1 MSVINTNTSAL
12 IAQNS
17 LVSNNR
23 AQSTAMQ
30 QLSTGLR
37 INGAKDDAA
46 GLAIAAKMTSQIKG
60 LDQAV
65 RNANDAISM
74 LQTADGAMVAVGD
87 MMQRMRELA
96 VQAAN
101 DTNVSTDRTALD
113 SEFQALKTEIGRV
126 GATTQWNGMNIL
138 DGSANG
144 SGVFQFQVG
153 ANNTAAQQV
162 SVTISSIAA
171 TAAAQTTSVDS
182 TTTYSAASAKQKS
195 AFTLTGATPVVG
207 ETVNLKLGDK
217 TFSYTIQQSD
227 FDATAL
233 TFKTNVAK
241 SMTSLINNTADLS
254 ALYTATE
261 AAGVLS
267 IESKTDATNFTA
279 SSTVTGKG
287 LTLLGGN
294 NDLTTLAKAR
304 SSMAALDTSI
314 GTVNTA
320 RSGFGAVINRLAYAA
335 DNLANISQNASASRS
350 RVQDTDYAKASTELA
365 RTQIIAQAATAM
377 LAQANQSQQSVLA
390 LLK

>member
-1 MSVINTNTSAL
+1 MSVINTNASAL
-12 IAQNS
+12 IAQNA
-17 LVSNNR
+17 LTSNAR
-23 AQSTAMQ
+23 ASSTAMQ

-74 LQTADGAMVAVGD
+74 LQTADGAMIAVGD

-144 SGVFQFQVG
+144 NGVFQFQVG

-171 TAAAQTTSVDS
+171 VAAAQTTSVDS
-182 TTTYSAASAKQKS
+182 TTTYSAAGAKQKS

-217 TFSYTIQQSD
+217 AFSYTIQQSD
-227 FDATAL
+227 FDATAA
-233 TFKTNVAK
+233 TFQQNVAA

-254 ALYTATE
+254 ALYTATS
-261 AAGVLS
+261 ALGVLS
-267 IESKTDATNFTA
+267 IESKTNATNFSA

-294 NDLTTLAKAR
+294 NDLTTIAKAR
-304 SSMAALDTSI
+304 TSMAALDTSI

-320 RSGFGAVINRLAYAA
+320 RSGFGAVINRLTYAA
-335 DNLANISQNASASRS
+335 DNLSNISQNSSASRS

>member
-46 GLAIAAKMTSQIKG
+46 GLAIAAKMTAQIRG

-74 LQTADGAMVAVGD
+74 IQTADGAMVAVSD
-87 MMQRMRELA
+87 MMQRMRELS
-96 VQAAN
+96 VQASN
-101 DTNVSTDRTALD
+101 DTNVTSDRAALD
-113 SEFQALKTEIGRV
+113 AEFQALRTEIGRV
-126 GATTQWNGMNIL
+126 GSTTQWNGMNIL
-138 DGSANG
+138 DGSTGTFA
-144 SGVFQFQVG
+144 FQVG
-153 ANNTAAQQV
+153 ANNTSAQQV
-162 SVTISSIAA
+162 SVTINSIATPGSA
-171 TAAAQTTSVDS
+171 TTSAVTAMSAAAGS
-182 TTTYSAASAKQKS
+182 SAAQASTI
-195 AFTLTGATPVVG
+195 TLTGATPVVG
-207 ETVNLKLGDK
+207 ETINLKLGDQ

-227 FDATAL
+227 YNATVG
-233 TFKTNVAK
+233 TFQQNIAA
-241 SMTSLINNTADLS
+241 SMTSLITQNSPLNT
-254 ALYTATE
+254 LYAATSSS
-261 AAGVLS
+261 GVLTITARS
-267 IESKTDATNFTA
+267 NNLPFSA
-279 SSTVTGKG
+279 SSTVGAKG
-287 LTLLGGN
+287 LSILGGTR
-294 NDLTTLAKAR
+294 DLTTLANAR
-304 SSMAALDTSI
+304 DAVTALDTGL
-314 GTVNTA
+314 GTINTA
-320 RSGFGAVINRLAYAA
+320 RSGFGAVINRLTYAA

-350 RVQDTDYAKASTELA
+350 RVQDTNYGKASTELA

>member
-182 TTTYSAASAKQKS
+182 TTTYSAGGAKQKS

-233 TFKTNVAK
+233 TFQTNVAK

-267 IESKTDATNFTA
+267 IESKTNATNFTA

-320 RSGFGAVINRLAYAA
+320 RSGFGAVINRLTYAA